1 MTITAQ
7 RLLTELG
14 HRAWSGFNIDDM
26 VWGSEDAQQAIT
38 ELNFAVR
45 YLINLKDFPF
55 RAKEQRLSVRTN
67 NAKYNMVEG
76 QITNIYN
83 TENLDSLVFI
93 GDSSAYDKEAK
104 GTPSGYWIDYSNPD
118 GAKLRI
124 YPIPSENA
132 EYKIVYNQYKPVLN
146 KDGEAQNEFSNAD
159 DIINMP
165 ENLEHLFMDCLALR
179 VMVTNNKDDQ
189 DENYQPTIR
198 EFEEAWRVFIRACKP
213 ARVDNY
219 AIF

>member
-26 VWGSEDAQQAIT
+26 VWGNEDSMQAVT

-55 RAKEQRLSVRTN
+55 KAKEQKLNIKSNT
-67 NAKYNMVEG
+67 AMYSMPEG
-76 QITNIYN
+76 QITNIYDAN
-83 TENLDSLVFI
+83 TLDSLVFV
-93 GDSSAYDKEAK
+93 GDGSKYDKESK
-104 GTPSGYWIDYSNPD
+104 GKPNKYWVEYNNPD
-118 GAKLRI
+118 GARLRV
-124 YPIPSENA
+124 YPIPDNNYN
-132 EYKIVYNQYKPVLN
+132 YKIVYNQYKPVI
-146 KDGEAQNEFSNAD
+146 DAEGETQFEFQNAD

-165 ENLEHLFMDCLALR
+165 ENLEHLFMDCLVLR

-189 DENYQPTIR
+189 DENYQPTIK
-198 EFEEAWRVFIRACKP
+198 EFNEAWNVFIRACKP
-213 ARVDNY
+213 AKVDNY
-219 AIF
+219 TIF